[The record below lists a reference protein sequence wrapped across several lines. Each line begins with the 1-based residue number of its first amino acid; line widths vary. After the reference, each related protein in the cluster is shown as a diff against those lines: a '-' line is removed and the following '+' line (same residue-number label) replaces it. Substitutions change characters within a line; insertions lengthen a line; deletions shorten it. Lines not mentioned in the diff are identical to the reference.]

1 MLQSGILFSNGF
13 VTPHAEPSLEIPR
26 LLAPARILTSASS
39 SAVSFVVPAVTA
51 FSAHR
56 FSSFP
61 FLRMNGTRVNLRTMQ
76 FCYGSHFIFQLG
88 AAGSLGVGPPL
99 GPDSYHWPATASVE
113 PEYGFGVDP
122 KTCCNLFAGFT
133 HSSTPGG
140 QSRSVQYFFM
150 SPRFTRL
157 FAPTVV
163 WIACN
168 SRSPP

>member
-61 FLRMNGTRVNLRTMQ
+61 FLRMNGTRVNFRTMQ
-76 FCYGSHFIFQLG
+76 VGYGFYFLFQLD
-88 AAGSLGVGPPL
+88 AAGSVGVGPL
-99 GPDSYHWPATASVE
+99 FGPDSYDWPAVAPVE
-113 PEYGFGVDP
+113 PEDGIGVDP
-122 KTCCNLFAGFT
+122 QTRGNLRAGFT
-133 HSSTPGG
+133 HSRQP
-140 QSRSVQYFFM
+140 QEARA
-150 SPRFTRL
+150 SPSNT
-157 FAPTVV
+157 
-163 WIACN
+163 
-168 SRSPP
+168 SS